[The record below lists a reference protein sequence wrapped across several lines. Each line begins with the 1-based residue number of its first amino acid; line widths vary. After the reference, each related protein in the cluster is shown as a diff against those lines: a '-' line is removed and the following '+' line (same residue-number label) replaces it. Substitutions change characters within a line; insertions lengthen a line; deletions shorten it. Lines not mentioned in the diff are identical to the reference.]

1 MRRHRPRAGRE
12 QALTRVPA
20 CRIVSDVTTPTGPAA
35 RTLVLVRHAKAS
47 NDAPSDLERPLTQ
60 RGWSMSEELA
70 DELRLVIGGADL
82 LLVSPA
88 TRAQHTSRPLERRLL
103 PQSTRTEEAIYRR
116 GPTGILSLVC
126 ELDDAVRT
134 VVVVG
139 HEPTMSILAHML
151 HDTDDAL
158 ASQVSF
164 GVPTATAL
172 ILQVPTSWAQLGPRG
187 AHLSQVIT
195 AAR

>member
-1 MRRHRPRAGRE
+1 M
-12 QALTRVPA
+12 
-20 CRIVSDVTTPTGPAA
+20 SDVTTPTDPAA

-103 PQSTRTEEAIYRR
+103 PQSTRTEEAVYRR
-116 GPTGILSLVC
+116 GPTLISVLVIVPVGVGVAGVGGTLGVAGDLLVPGPG
-126 ELDDAVRT
+126 LDQNV
-134 VVVVG
+134 
-139 HEPTMSILAHML
+139 
-151 HDTDDAL
+151 
-158 ASQVSF
+158 
-164 GVPTATAL
+164 L
-172 ILQVPTSWAQLGPRG
+172 IK
-187 AHLSQVIT
+187 
-195 AAR
+195 